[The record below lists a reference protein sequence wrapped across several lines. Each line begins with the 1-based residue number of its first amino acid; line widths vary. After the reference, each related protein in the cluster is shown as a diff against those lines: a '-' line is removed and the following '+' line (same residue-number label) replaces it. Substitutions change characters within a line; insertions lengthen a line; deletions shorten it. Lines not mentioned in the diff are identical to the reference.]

1 MNRRTLLSTA
11 AGAAGIALG
20 GGAYA
25 YHRRRDDGAILGPV
39 EIETL
44 DVPGSEAGRREVPE
58 PGSVTVVELFATW
71 CSSCAAY
78 METLREVEREV
89 DATMISLTNEP
100 IDVSVDRGE
109 VVDWWREHDGAWTVG
124 IDEDLTL
131 TTELDATSVPYT
143 AVVDPNGRVAYASDG
158 TMDAAELIAEIDAAA
173 GE

>member
-11 AGAAGIALG
+11 AGAVGIALG

-25 YHRRRDDGAILGPV
+25 YHRRRDDGSTLAPV
-39 EIETL
+39 EVETL
-44 DVPGSEAGRREVPE
+44 DAPGSEAGRREVPE

-78 METLREVEREV
+78 METLRAVEREV
-89 DATMISLTNEP
+89 DATMVSVTNEP
-100 IDVSVDRGE
+100 VGVSVDRE
-109 VVDWWREHDGAWTVG
+109 TVVDWWDEHDGAWTVG
-124 IDEDLTL
+124 LDEDLML

-143 AVVDPNGRVAYASDG
+143 AVIDPNGRVAYASDG
-158 TMDAAELIAEIDAAA
+158 TMDAAELIAEIDAVV